1 VSTETATPHEPEPQ
15 PTTTAQQEWATA
27 AEATAAAGEALTAA
41 YDAIGTAQ
49 QDLELAEANV
59 VEVVGAAVINGG
71 GPSRTE
77 IGKART
83 AVEKCRSDLEW
94 AKIQHQAAEV
104 AYTRAV
110 DNEITKR
117 RAVIAEQYLAEH
129 ARFNDPESRENVLLA
144 QISDAVAELL
154 PAIAARKERHGVLTK
169 ERAHFPA
176 TEPLPI
182 PQGRPIRQY
191 DSVRTASVTLREPEV
206 ADAIKAGIDRASAR

>member
-1 VSTETATPHEPEPQ
+1 MSTEPQ

-27 AEATAAAGEALTAA
+27 SEATAAAGEALTAA
-41 YDAIGTAQ
+41 HDAIGTAQ
-49 QDLELAEANV
+49 QDLELAESNV
-59 VEVVGAAVINGG
+59 VEVVAAFINGD

-94 AKIQHQAAEV
+94 ARIQHQAAEV
-104 AYTRAV
+104 AYTRTV

-129 ARFNDPESRENVLLA
+129 QRFNDENSRENQLLA
-144 QISDAVAELL
+144 QITDAVAELL